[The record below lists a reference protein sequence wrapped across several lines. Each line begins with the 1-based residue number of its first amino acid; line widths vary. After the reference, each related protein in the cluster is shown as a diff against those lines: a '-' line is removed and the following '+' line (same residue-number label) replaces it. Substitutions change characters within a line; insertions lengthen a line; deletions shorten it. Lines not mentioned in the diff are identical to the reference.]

1 MIKKI
6 AILTLKKADIL
17 TSVAIRLVKLTG
29 KSSHAVHPKHL
40 LNERVWFQK
49 YLKGS
54 DRVLDLGCGSGQYI
68 LKIAPKVKMCFG
80 LDVDKKAISFAQKQ
94 AKEKLLKNIK
104 FLIFDANRKLPFAN
118 NYFDEVIVSDTLEHL
133 EKRSFVLSQINRVL
147 KKSGLL
153 FLVTDNPQT
162 SWKKIQ
168 KSAGLFYYAD
178 KDHKYE
184 YSKEEI
190 VKILIQKGFKILSL
204 KPVTYDTPLKPFI
217 DLVGGLSLN
226 LYSKLSKWRKR
237 LVLKNPNETTGFRIV
252 ALAK

>member
-6 AILTLKKADIL
+6 AVQALKKADLL

-29 KSSHAVHPKHL
+29 KHNVAIHPKHL

-49 YLKGS
+49 YLKKS
-54 DRVLDLGCGSGQYI
+54 DKVLDLGCGSGQYI

-80 LDVDKKAISFAQKQ
+80 LDIDKKSISQAQQ
-94 AKEKLLKNIK
+94 ETKEKLFKNIK
-104 FLIFDANRKLPFAN
+104 FFIFDANKKLPFAN
-118 NYFDEVIVSDTLEHL
+118 NYFDKVIVSDVLEHL
-133 EKRSFVLSQINRVL
+133 EKRGFVLSQIKRVL
-147 KKSGLL
+147 KKNGLL
-153 FLVTDNPQT
+153 LLVTDNSET

-168 KSAGLFYYAD
+168 KSLGLFYYAD

-190 VKILIQKGFKILSL
+190 VSLLIKKGFKILSL

-217 DLVGGLSLN
+217 DLAGGLSLN
-226 LYSKLSKWRKR
+226 LYLKLSKWRKG
-237 LVLKNPNETTGFRIV
+237 LVFKKPNDTTGFRIV

>member
-1 MIKKI
+1 
-6 AILTLKKADIL
+6 
-17 TSVAIRLVKLTG
+17 
-29 KSSHAVHPKHL
+29 
-40 LNERVWFQK
+40 
-49 YLKGS
+49 
-54 DRVLDLGCGSGQYI
+54 
-68 LKIAPKVKMCFG
+68 MCFG